1 MKLLNKTILIVCLLS
16 PAFAEE
22 PMQVQVDLQK
32 ARENILAGTVGKS
45 SSPVAGA
52 AQKTVGE
59 DNGDSDGSIS
69 DGSDASAPKKS
80 SKNKKKAAPP
90 KPVYSYHDEK
100 ILNWIYETNDM
111 IAKEN
116 SAQASVKPV
125 SFRGALAEAKKTAD
139 KTAALAS
146 LNKNMPKPTFNITGT
161 CTIPEDVNLPGNS
174 KGVLTAFCDTNKGKF
189 KLFGELTPKPEEYSL
204 EARPVYM
211 EDVYGKRYYADNNR
225 SYVLNS
231 KKNSKNIATFVNT
244 SALDKVMRESISSS
258 AKHVSST
265 ATQYMQDLKQSRT
278 TQQSTAIP
286 NTGVVIATNTQ
297 KPVASDYL
305 SILGIQM
312 SAEFIDKWAAYAYQ
326 DHPWGFMIIGQS
338 KIYIDLTVEGEIK
351 Q

>member
-1 MKLLNKTILIVCLLS
+1 
-16 PAFAEE
+16 
-22 PMQVQVDLQK
+22 MQVQVDLQK

-45 SSPVAGA
+45 SSPVTGA
-52 AQKTVGE
+52 AQKSVGE
-59 DNGDSDGSIS
+59 DNEESTRSAS
-69 DGSDASAPKKS
+69 DGSDSETPKKS
-80 SKNKKKAAPP
+80 SKSKKKAAPA
-90 KPVYSYHDEK
+90 KPAYSYHDEK

-111 IAKEN
+111 IAQEN

-125 SFRGALAEAKKTAD
+125 SFRGALVEAKKTAA
-139 KTAALAS
+139 KSAALAALMKTS
-146 LNKNMPKPTFNITGT
+146 KPTFNVTGT

-174 KGVLTAFCDTNKGKF
+174 KGILMAFCDTKKGRF

-204 EARPVYM
+204 EARPVYI
-211 EDVYGKRYYADNNR
+211 EDTYGKRYNAVDGQ

-265 ATQYMQDLKQSRT
+265 ASEYMQDLKQSRT
-278 TQQSTAIP
+278 AQQTTAVP
-286 NTGVVIATNTQ
+286 NAGVIVATNTQ

-305 SILGIQM
+305 SVLGIQM
-312 SAEFIDKWAAYAYQ
+312 SAELVDKWAAYAYQ

-338 KIYIDLTVEGEIK
+338 KIYIDLTVEGEIN